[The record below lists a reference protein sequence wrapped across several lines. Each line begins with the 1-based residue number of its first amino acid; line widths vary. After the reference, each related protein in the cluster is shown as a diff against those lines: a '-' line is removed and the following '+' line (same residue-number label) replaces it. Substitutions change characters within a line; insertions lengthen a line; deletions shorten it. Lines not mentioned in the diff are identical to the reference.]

1 MILVLGGVAQAAPL
15 DEAKAAFAQGK
26 VAFEKGD
33 WNTALDQ
40 FMRANQLAPAPSL
53 SYNIGKTYEKMGRNR
68 DAVIWF
74 EKYLE
79 LAGAPKDD
87 DDRKFQ
93 DELRARIASDK
104 ATPDHA
110 PDRAPAPAPTGKQ
123 AQPQPAPP
131 PQSYPYYYQQ
141 QAPYYGNPNTHG

>member
-1 MILVLGGVAQAAPL
+1 QAAPL

-33 WNTALDQ
+33 WNTALEQ

-53 SYNIGKTYEKMGRNR
+53 SYNIGKTYEKMGRNK
-68 DAVIWF
+68 DAVVWF

-79 LAGAPKDD
+79 LAGPPKDD

-93 DELRARIASDK
+93 DELRSRIATDK

-110 PDRAPAPAPTGKQ
+110 PAPAPTPTPQGQPQ
-123 AQPQPAPP
+123 AQVQQP
-131 PQSYPYYYQQ
+131 PQAYPYYYQQ
-141 QAPYYGNPNTHG
+141 PYYANPNPYGYQ